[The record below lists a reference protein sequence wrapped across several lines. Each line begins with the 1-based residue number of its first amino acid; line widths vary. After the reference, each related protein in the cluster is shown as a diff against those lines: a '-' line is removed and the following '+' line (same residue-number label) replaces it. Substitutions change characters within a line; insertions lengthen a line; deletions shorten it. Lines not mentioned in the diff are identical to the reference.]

1 MEAFV
6 LVHMDMRGENDYQ
19 QKINR
24 GAIFTI
30 YLFTQHYGH
39 NNVFI
44 FFSLLFF

>member
-24 GAIFTI
+24 VSFLRYT
-30 YLFTQHYGH
+30 YSH
-39 NNVFI
+39 NNIDITMFLY
-44 FFSLLFF
+44 FFHCCFF